1 MCVELGS
8 NGLECATWHSF
19 TVCVLGHPGG
29 QRRGSYTYA
38 PEAHSPLA
46 HTHPKPGAGSY
57 PGSPLMGMGGWVCN
71 PSVLRFGQIRCPPA
85 CVFGGEHCKPKPK
98 LKLKL
103 KPNLQPKPKPKPK
116 FKSKSESKSKSNSN

>member
-1 MCVELGS
+1 MCVGLGS

-71 PSVLRFGQIRCPPA
+71 PSVLRFGRISGIRPSAIADRGNGPRI
-85 CVFGGEHCKPKPK
+85 
-98 LKLKL
+98 
-103 KPNLQPKPKPKPK
+103 
-116 FKSKSESKSKSNSN
+116 